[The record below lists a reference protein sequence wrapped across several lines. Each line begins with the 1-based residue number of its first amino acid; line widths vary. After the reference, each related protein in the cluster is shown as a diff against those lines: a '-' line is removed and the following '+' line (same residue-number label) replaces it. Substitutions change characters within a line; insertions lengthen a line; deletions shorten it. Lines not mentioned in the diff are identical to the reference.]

1 MKKREKWV
9 SLLVSEMLWLVL
21 VTAAAACLTR
31 VKPGSQPLEG
41 SVGDLQVNLTNC
53 WKPCLLSFP
62 ICHPLCPAYTIEEAR
77 MQKNLTDEAMVPE
90 NLHQE
95 KLVRLEAERRLAIR
109 YFCDLNILQKNGYDN
124 VNHFQETSGST
135 GEDARHSCLLG
146 HLASHV
152 S

>member
-1 MKKREKWV
+1 
-9 SLLVSEMLWLVL
+9 
-21 VTAAAACLTR
+21 
-31 VKPGSQPLEG
+31 
-41 SVGDLQVNLTNC
+41 
-53 WKPCLLSFP
+53 
-62 ICHPLCPAYTIEEAR
+62 

-124 VNHFQETSGST
+124 VNHFQETFGST
-135 GEDARHSCLLG
+135 GGDARHSCLLG
-146 HLASHV
+146 HLASHF